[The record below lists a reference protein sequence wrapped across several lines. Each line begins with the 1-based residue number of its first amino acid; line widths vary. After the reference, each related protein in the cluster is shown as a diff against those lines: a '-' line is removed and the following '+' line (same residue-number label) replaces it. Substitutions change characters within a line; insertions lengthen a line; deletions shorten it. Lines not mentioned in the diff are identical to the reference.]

1 MGKFLPLSI
10 RFWKLGITN
19 KSRVKSLAK
28 IILKNTIFE
37 FDKKTFKQKRGTNIR
52 TKFTPLYTILFM
64 AGLEEKILETF
75 EKNPMI
81 WWRYIEDKHFIRE
94 HGEESLKAFI
104 DQASII
110 HPTINLSGPKHKI
123 YRCGT

>member
-1 MGKFLPLSI
+1 MGKVLPLSI

-28 IILKNTIFE
+28 IVLKNTIFE
-37 FDKKTFKQKRGTNIR
+37 FDEKTTIGT
-52 TKFTPLYTILFM
+52 KLTPLYTILFM

-104 DQASII
+104 DQVSIFY
-110 HPTINLSGPKHKI
+110 PTIKFYKT
-123 YRCGT
+123 YRWGT